1 MYRYF
6 YLIRREGLELR
17 WEDVERDFVVLISTR
32 EGQNVTL
39 GGTPP
44 EGSSKNIYENI
55 LRNECFMLIHPEQFY
70 LGELQWE
77 HNGHIGSKNFLK

>member
-17 WEDVERDFVVLISTR
+17 WEDVERDFVVLISTA
-32 EGQNVTL
+32 GAQNVTS

-44 EGSSKNIYENI
+44 EGSSRNIYKISLEMNV
-55 LRNECFMLIHPEQFY
+55 LC
-70 LGELQWE
+70 
-77 HNGHIGSKNFLK
+77 